1 MRRLLLVLFASL
13 VASPAVHAATIT
25 FDTNPLI
32 GDPALTTPGRQIV
45 GGEPSLTFDIATDV
59 LVFDSAQFGITHPLS
74 FFNGLVADMPESGT
88 DVVVVQDTGTP
99 FLAGLAANLI
109 AARVTTSGPG
119 FFIYFNTNLGLPRL
133 VYSTDL
139 DDPTA
144 DLAVLARFTNLTGP
158 EGFAALPTITEDNFA
173 VPEPATLALLA
184 AATLGAMRR
193 RVRSRTR

>member
-1 MRRLLLVLFASL
+1 MRRLLLVLLASL
-13 VASPAVHAATIT
+13 VASPAANAATIA

-32 GDPALTTPGRQIV
+32 GNPALTTPGRQIV

-59 LVFDSAQFGITHPLS
+59 LVFDAAQFGITHPLS
-74 FFNGLVADMPESGT
+74 FFNGLVAGMPTSGT

-99 FLAGLAANLI
+99 FLAGIAANLI

-119 FFIYFNTNLGLPRL
+119 FFVYFNTNLDLPRL

-139 DDPTA
+139 NDETA

-158 EGFAALPTITEDNFA
+158 EGFAALSTITEDNFA
-173 VPEPATLALLA
+173 VPEPATLTLFAV
-184 AATLGAMRR
+184 ATLGALRR
-193 RVRSRTR
+193 RVRNRTR